1 MYEKQEREKK
11 EEKEKWAK
19 MEQIKQHILNSSEP
33 DYRQFVT
40 AFRQRAR
47 RCGGGGWQQKKANR
61 ENI

>member
-1 MYEKQEREKK
+1 
-11 EEKEKWAK
+11 

-61 ENI
+61 ENV